1 MMNDNGDLREDLKVP
16 DGDLGTQI
24 RADFENGRELLVSFI
39 TACFAHLIYY
49 MDDNHVSFLLTVHR
63 FESLRRRVCDC
74 R

>member
-16 DGDLGTQI
+16 EGDLGNQI
-24 RADFENGRELLVSFI
+24 RADFENGRELLVSLFQMRYCVI
-39 TACFAHLIYY
+39 WYWYILSPVVFLIVY
-49 MDDNHVSFLLTVHR
+49 R